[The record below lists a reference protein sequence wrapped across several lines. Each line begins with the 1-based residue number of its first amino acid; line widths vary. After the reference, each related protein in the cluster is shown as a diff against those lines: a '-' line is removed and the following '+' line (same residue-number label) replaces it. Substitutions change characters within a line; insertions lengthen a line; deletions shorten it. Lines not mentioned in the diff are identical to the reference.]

1 MTRGWSFIKGKMRVK
16 EIPMFLG
23 NTIEAFLNVDVG
35 KIPLARTL
43 LVMIA
48 QIIMVQESDRPLTSS
63 FSPVTPRGMSS
74 KGGRWVE
81 MFRISLARHKR
92 IS

>member
-1 MTRGWSFIKGKMRVK
+1 VK
-16 EIPMFLG
+16 EIPILLE

-35 KIPLARTL
+35 KVPLARTL
-43 LVMIA
+43 LVMIV

-63 FSPVTPRGMSS
+63 FSPVTPRGISS

-81 MFRISLARHKR
+81 MFRVSLTKHKR
-92 IS
+92 ISKRRNS